1 MPFAVPLRGGSGDEL
16 ILYAFVATSKEP
28 LITDKESM
36 QWLDKACNPPIRR
49 ASTKWVEHTIAK
61 SFSRDSRVL
70 AETLL
75 WGCAGV
81 VLLG

>member
-49 ASTKWVEHTIAK
+49 ASTK
-61 SFSRDSRVL
+61 
-70 AETLL
+70 
-75 WGCAGV
+75 
-81 VLLG
+81 